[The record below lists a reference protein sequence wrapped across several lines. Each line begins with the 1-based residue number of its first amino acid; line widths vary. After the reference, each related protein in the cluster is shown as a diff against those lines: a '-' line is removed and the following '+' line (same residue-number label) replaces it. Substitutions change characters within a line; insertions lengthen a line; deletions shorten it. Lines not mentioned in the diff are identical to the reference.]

1 MVCIWFSL
9 FFTFRFTH
17 LESKLSYQEHNIYLN
32 TALLYPLLETLVKWM
47 IVKDIIPNS
56 WFLLNRIEHFSW
68 AVAIVIIFLPILT
81 DMYKSLTL
89 WQNLIVTLGFICLV
103 GNLNEFLEYLI
114 RLQLNLTNTNRFA
127 AYYPD
132 TIYDM
137 MMNITG
143 GFTGFLIW
151 NHTKQL

>member
-1 MVCIWFSL
+1 MVCIWFGL

-17 LESKLSYQEHNIYLN
+17 LESKLSYQEHNIYL
-32 TALLYPLLETLVKWM
+32 TTVLLYPLLETAVKWM

-56 WFLLNRIEHFSW
+56 WVLLNRIEHFSW
-68 AVAIVIIFLPILT
+68 AVAMVIIFLPILT
-81 DMYKSLTL
+81 DIYKNLNL
-89 WQNLIVTLGFICLV
+89 WQNLIVTLGFICLL

-132 TIYDM
+132 TVYDM
-137 MMNITG
+137 MMNIIG

-151 NHTKQL
+151 NHTKQP